1 MKKDIQN
8 REDIE
13 KLINRFYEC
22 VKKDALINI
31 FFTEVIK
38 VNWEQHLPV
47 MYDFWENILFH
58 TGQYNGN
65 PMIQHQHL
73 HKKYPIQRQ
82 HFERW
87 LELFTDTTDE
97 LFKGDNAERI
107 KQRATSI
114 ATVMQIKLLES

>member
-8 REDIE
+8 RDDIA
-13 KLINRFYEC
+13 KLVNRFYER
-22 VKKDALINI
+22 VKKDELINI

-38 VNWEQHLPV
+38 VDWERHLPV
-47 MYDFWENILFH
+47 MYDFWENVLFH

-65 PMIQHQHL
+65 PMIQHQQL
-73 HKKYPIQRQ
+73 HKRYPIHRQ

-87 LELFTDTTDE
+87 LQLFTDTTDE

-114 ATVMQIKLLES
+114 ATIMQIKLLES